1 MAEHSYPI
9 EEHALTS
16 AEWSSVTL
24 GIGDGILDEGGQP
37 YRMYDIDNV
46 ENGAKIGVDRNT
58 GKASAILRGFYHL
71 MDSYEIVRLPAVSAP
86 TTYYVGL
93 QYDPLRTAQPV
104 KLGVWTSLDYSSGKF
119 YLINYTVQRQP
130 NQLLTDATIT
140 NTTRKLAP
148 SFTVDTFAALP
159 APERVLWGTV
169 AVVTPNNRSI
179 RWYQARRASNSDET
193 MQWVL
198 VGDMAPSPVTIPYPA
213 TRVHPGHG
221 NRLSVLREGRKRTL
235 FGRVAI
241 ESGASFT
248 PVASGAAPWWL
259 FNLPAEDRPAATFAS
274 SAGAVSSWSDT
285 GFARVE
291 CNADGQV
298 LVGPSKTTAW
308 IGVDGITYYVN

>member
-1 MAEHSYPI
+1 MAERSYPI
-9 EEHALTS
+9 EEDPLSS

-46 ENGAKIGVDRNT
+46 DNGAKIGVDRNT

-71 MDSYEIVRLPAVSAP
+71 MDSYEIVRLPAVSVA

-93 QYDPLRTAQPV
+93 QYDPLRKQQPV

-148 SFTVDTFAALP
+148 SFTVDTFEALP
-159 APERVLWGTV
+159 AAENVLWGSV
-169 AVVTPNNRSI
+169 AIVTPNNQSI
-179 RWYQARRASNSDET
+179 RWYQARRASSTDET

-198 VGDMAPSPVTIPYPA
+198 IGDQAPDPVLMPYPS
-213 TRVHPGHG
+213 TRVYPGHG
-221 NRLSVLREGRKRTL
+221 SRLSVLREGRKRTL

-241 ESGASFT
+241 SSGANFT
-248 PVASGAAPWWL
+248 QINPGEDAWWVCN
-259 FNLPAEDRPAATFAS
+259 FLPEDRPNRTY
-274 SAGAVSSWSDT
+274 GGIGQVS
-285 GFARVE
+285 GFANPGYARLE
-291 CNADGQV
+291 STGNGQIFAA
-298 LVGPSKTTAW
+298 PTKTTSW
-308 IGVDGITYYVN
+308 IGVDGFTYYVD